1 MCSFL
6 PIFHSAFSL
15 KHEVKCT
22 CLVFSCNILSLFN
35 CYQLNEGF
43 YGKKLR
49 LCSSPQVLLRVI
61 NLQKLSALN
70 LFGLAEFFAFN
81 IFLNCQAQ
89 APNPKAPN
97 PKPRGLGLTLKS
109 HGPPPHPNPPPT
121 FKHEGGIPQ

>member
-6 PIFHSAFSL
+6 QIFHSAFSL

-81 IFLNCQAQ
+81 IFLNFTSESKL
-89 APNPKAPN
+89 N
-97 PKPRGLGLTLKS
+97 
-109 HGPPPHPNPPPT
+109 
-121 FKHEGGIPQ
+121 